1 MTAAMSAGA
10 QGVAVT
16 SLDLLD
22 ACSRALEA
30 ADTVLARAQSH
41 VARRV
46 APGGKVDAAALDRDQ
61 HAAHGFAWLA
71 TYVAALRA
79 TLDWAAQLDEA
90 GKLGERERLI
100 LQLGFGEYLAQI
112 AGGIPMSQ
120 GEIVRP
126 SDLGLGASD
135 LQKLSDIGEHASSRR
150 TCRRCARG
158 WPS

>member
-1 MTAAMSAGA
+1 MSAGA

-22 ACSRALEA
+22 ACVRALEA
-30 ADTVLARAQSH
+30 ADTVLARAQSQ

-71 TYVAALRA
+71 TYVTALRA
-79 TLDWAAQLDEA
+79 TLDWAGKLDET

-100 LQLGFGEYLAQI
+100 LQLGFGE
-112 AGGIPMSQ
+112 
-120 GEIVRP
+120 
-126 SDLGLGASD
+126 
-135 LQKLSDIGEHASSRR
+135 
-150 TCRRCARG
+150 
-158 WPS
+158 